1 MMQMV
6 VLLLPSLTSASE
18 CNCLEETQALRS
30 TLDAKYAQKF
40 EQMEFRYEKLEEHF
54 AQMEVRYGK
63 LEEKFEAFK
72 KKKRTRRRNQQVAS
86 SPMIARSASAGSLMI
101 FSICKFCK

>member
-1 MMQMV
+1 MMQLV

-18 CNCLEETQALRS
+18 CNCLEEAQALRS

-40 EQMEFRYEKLEEHF
+40 EQMEVRYEKLEEHF

-63 LEEKFEAFK
+63 LEVKQLLRWFGISTFLA
-72 KKKRTRRRNQQVAS
+72 Q
-86 SPMIARSASAGSLMI
+86 PMVITLDHQKNSFRAL
-101 FSICKFCK
+101 FD